1 MNQPAIPS
9 TIISQPLVHFGREI
23 CGELACGLR
32 REWLVTN
39 GLGGYA
45 SGTLAGVNTRSY
57 HGLLVAAL
65 NPPVD
70 RTVLVGGLVE
80 WATYD
85 GHRYPLSTN
94 EYADGTIDPHGYRH
108 LQSFTLE
115 GMIPVWTFALA
126 DALLERRIWM
136 EYGANTTYVLYRL
149 LRGSREVQLEIT
161 PLATYRGFHG
171 LSSGQGWQLGVE
183 ASSQAVTIR
192 AFDGAIPY
200 SLMATD
206 GQFVPSGAW
215 WWNLKYRAESERG
228 LNDCGDLYAPGAFS
242 APLQQG
248 ARFALTLTT
257 VPGEHR
263 FDDSLYAAAS
273 ERQKHLLRTA
283 GVENA
288 HPVIQQLTLAADQ
301 FIVERMPTP
310 TASGVEGN
318 GHIATDKQQNK
329 TVIAGYHWFNDWG
342 RDTMIAL
349 RGLTLATSRPE
360 DAARILRSF
369 AQYVQDGLLPNNFP
383 DQSGVIPG
391 YNTADATLWYV
402 VSVYAYAQATGD
414 EALVDE
420 LLPVL
425 RDIVDWHIRGT
436 RYHIGVDPN
445 DGLLHAGEPGV
456 QLTWMDAK
464 VGDYVV
470 TPRIGKPVEINALW
484 YNTLRMLAVFLEA
497 RGDSAA
503 TRYTTQADRVQASF
517 IARFKRTGQPALADV
532 VDGPDGDDFTP
543 RPSQIFAVALP
554 FPLLEGADAAAVV
567 DGVGRLLFT
576 SYGLRSLSPDAPAYR
591 GHYSGNP
598 YERDTSYHQGPVWT
612 WLQGAYAEAHYR
624 VYHNPQTALAL
635 LKPFE
640 DHLRDAGLG
649 SISEILEGDPP
660 HLPRGCIA
668 QAWSVAEV
676 LRLWRE
682 LERQMEGASERI
694 PVEVTSAIRVQ
705 NQPQCV

>member
-1 MNQPAIPS
+1 MSQPAIPS
-9 TIISQPLVHFGREI
+9 TIISQPLIHFGRDI
-23 CGELACGLR
+23 CGDLACGLR

-70 RTVLVGGLVE
+70 RTVLVGGMVE

-85 GHRYPLSTN
+85 GRRYPLSTN
-94 EYADGTIDPHGYRH
+94 EYTDGTIDPHGYRH
-108 LQSFTLE
+108 LQSFALE
-115 GMIPVWTFALA
+115 GMIPIWTFALA

-136 EYGANTTYVLYRL
+136 EHGSNTTYILYRL
-149 LRGSREVQLEIT
+149 LHGSREMQLEIT
-161 PLATYRGFHG
+161 PLVTYRGFHG
-171 LSSGQGWQLGVE
+171 LSSGQGWQIGVE
-183 ASSQAVTIR
+183 AESQAVTIR
-192 AFDGAIPY
+192 AFDGAVPFALRA
-200 SLMATD
+200 SD
-206 GQFVPSGAW
+206 GQLVPGGAW
-215 WWNLKYRAESERG
+215 WWNLKYREEAERG
-228 LNDCGDLYAPGAFS
+228 LNDRGDLYAPGTFS
-242 APLQQG
+242 TTLQRG

-257 VPGEHR
+257 ETGER
-263 FDDSLYAAAS
+263 KFEDTVYAAAA

-283 GVENA
+283 RVEDA
-288 HPVIQQLTLAADQ
+288 HPVVQQLTLAADQ
-301 FIVERMPTP
+301 FIVERQPAP
-310 TASGVEGN
+310 TAPGAEGK
-318 GHIATDKQQNK
+318 GHTDANKQQNK
-329 TVIAGYHWFNDWG
+329 TIIAGYHWFNDWG

-349 RGLTLATSRPE
+349 RGLTLATGRPE
-360 DAARILRSF
+360 DAATILRSF

-414 EALVDE
+414 ETLVDE

-436 RYHIGVDPN
+436 RYHIGVDPA
-445 DGLLHAGEPGV
+445 DGLLHAGEPGT

-484 YNTLRMLAVFLEA
+484 YNTLRMLAAFLEA

-503 TRYTTQADRVQASF
+503 AHYTAQADRVQASF
-517 IARFKRTGQPALADV
+517 VARFKRADHAGLADV
-532 VDGPDGDDFTP
+532 VDGPEGDDFTL
-543 RPSQIFAVALP
+543 RPSQIFAIALP

-567 DGVGRLLFT
+567 DVVGRLLFT
-576 SYGLRSLSPDAPAYR
+576 TYGLRSLSPGDPAYR
-591 GHYSGNP
+591 GHYSGNQ
-598 YERDTSYHQGPVWT
+598 YERDTAYHQGPVWT
-612 WLQGAYAEAHYR
+612 WLQGPYAEAHYR
-624 VYHNPQTALAL
+624 VYHHPHIALEL

-640 DHLRDAGLG
+640 DHLHDAGLG
-649 SISEILEGDPP
+649 NISEILEGDPP
-660 HLPRGCIA
+660 HLSCGCIA

-676 LRLWRE
+676 LRMWRA
-682 LERQMEGASERI
+682 LEQQIAATQARSKTQSG
-694 PVEVTSAIRVQ
+694 
-705 NQPQCV
+705 

>member
-1 MNQPAIPS
+1 MNHLALPS
-9 TIISQPLVHFGREI
+9 TVTSQPLIHFGREI
-23 CGELACGLR
+23 CGDLACGLR

-70 RTVLVGGLVE
+70 RTVLVGGMVE
-80 WATYD
+80 WAIYD
-85 GHRYPLSTN
+85 GHHYPLSTN
-94 EYADGTIDPHGYRH
+94 EYIDGTIDPHGYRH
-108 LQSFTLE
+108 LQSFALE

-149 LRGSREVQLEIT
+149 LRGSQEVRLEIT
-161 PLATYRGFHG
+161 PLVTYRGFHG

-183 ASSQAVTIR
+183 ASPQAATIR

-200 SLMATD
+200 SLIASD

-215 WWNLKYRAESERG
+215 WWNLKYRGESERG
-228 LNDCGDLYAPGAFS
+228 LNDRGDLSAPGTFS
-242 APLQQG
+242 TTFRSG
-248 ARFALTLTT
+248 SRFALTMTT

-263 FDDSLYAAAS
+263 FEDTLYEAAS
-273 ERQKHLLRTA
+273 ERQKRLLRTA

-288 HPVIQQLTLAADQ
+288 HPVVQQLTLAADQ
-301 FIVERMPTP
+301 FIVERQPTP
-310 TASGVEGN
+310 TAPGAQGN
-318 GHIATDKQQNK
+318 GHIVIDKRQNK
-329 TVIAGYHWFNDWG
+329 TIIAGYHWFNDWG

-349 RGLTLATSRPE
+349 RGLTLATGRPE
-360 DAARILRSF
+360 DAATILRSF

-484 YNTLRMLAVFLEA
+484 YNALRMLATFLEA

-503 TRYTTQADRVQASF
+503 AQYAAQADRVQTSF
-517 IARFKRTGQPALADV
+517 IVRFKRPDQPALADV
-532 VDGPDGDDFTP
+532 VDGPHGDDFTL

-554 FPLLEGADAAAVV
+554 FPLLEGTDAAAVV
-567 DGVGRLLFT
+567 DVVGRSLFT
-576 SYGLRSLSPDAPAYR
+576 SYGLRSLSPDDPAYC
-591 GHYSGNP
+591 GYYTGNQ
-598 YERDTSYHQGPVWT
+598 YERDSSYHQGPVWT
-612 WLQGAYAEAHYR
+612 WLQGTYAEAHYR
-624 VYHNPQTALAL
+624 VYHDPHAALEL

-682 LERQMEGASERI
+682 LEQQIEGASTRI
-694 PVEVTSAIRVQ
+694 SAEVKSATSVQ
-705 NQPQCV
+705 NQPQHV